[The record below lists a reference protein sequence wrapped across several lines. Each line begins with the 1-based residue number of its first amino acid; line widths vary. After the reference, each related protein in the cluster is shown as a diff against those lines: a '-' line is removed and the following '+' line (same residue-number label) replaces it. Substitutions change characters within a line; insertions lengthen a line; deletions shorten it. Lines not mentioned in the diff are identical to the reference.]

1 MCVWRTVGYAGDT
14 VTLMKPFGKAKSD
27 PSPVDQADTLSAIR
41 DLAER
46 FERIERAIRDL
57 KQNADLVPALVRKM
71 YLADVKL
78 EPPYD
83 LQAERFSFSSQNDED
98 GLVLALMKRIGF
110 TNRRFVEL
118 GCGMNG
124 GNSGFLASELGW
136 HGLMVDA
143 RDDAIRK
150 IVIRFTGHNVTA
162 RHRRLTREDVNEFV
176 SECGFAGEIDLL
188 SIDIDGMDYWVWQ
201 ALTACNPRLVAIEY
215 NWLFGAERAVT
226 VPYNPEFDV
235 DKVSQRSYHG
245 ASLAALVDLGRSK
258 GYRLVATERVNAFF
272 LRHDVAPEIH
282 EIDARQG
289 YRAPINFATARHV
302 FTDLERAGLPLMTVG
317 P

>member
-1 MCVWRTVGYAGDT
+1 MN
-14 VTLMKPFGKAKSD
+14 PFRRKA
-27 PSPVDQADTLSAIR
+27 PSPRVDPQAVTAAAIR
-41 DLAER
+41 DLSER

-57 KQNADLVPALVRKM
+57 KQNVDLVPSLVRKL
-71 YLADVKL
+71 YLTDVTL

-98 GLVLALMKRIGF
+98 GLVLAIFKRIGA

-136 HGLMVDA
+136 QGLMVDG

-150 IVIRFTGHNVTA
+150 IVVRFTGHPVIA
-162 RHRRLTREDVNEFV
+162 KHQRLTREGVNAFIAEQ
-176 SECGFAGEIDLL
+176 GFAGEIDLL
-188 SIDIDGMDYWVWQ
+188 SIDIDGVDYWIWE
-201 ALTACNPRLVAIEY
+201 ALTACNPRLVALEY

-226 VPYNPEFDV
+226 VPYSAEFDV
-235 DKVSQRSYHG
+235 HAIGNRSYHG
-245 ASLAALVDLGRSK
+245 ASLAALVHLGRRK
-258 GYRLVATERVNAFF
+258 GYRLIATERVNAFF
-272 LRHDVAPEIH
+272 LRNDVAPQIQ
-282 EIDARQG
+282 EIDVARG
-289 YRAPINFATARHV
+289 YRAPLNISSARHV
-302 FTDLERAGLPLMTVG
+302 FEKLERAGLPLVTVT

>member
-1 MCVWRTVGYAGDT
+1 
-14 VTLMKPFGKAKSD
+14 MKSFGKPKPDTTPLPSD
-27 PSPVDQADTLSAIR
+27 AMSAIR
-41 DLAER
+41 DLTER
-46 FERIERAIRDL
+46 FERMERTLRDI
-57 KQNADLVPALVRKM
+57 KQNVDLVPALVRKM

-98 GLVLALMKRIGF
+98 GLVLALIKRIGV

-150 IVIRFTGHNVTA
+150 IVIRFTGHDVMA
-162 RHRRLTREDVNEFV
+162 KQRHLTREDVNEFIT
-176 SECGFAGEIDLL
+176 ECGFTGEIDVL
-188 SIDIDGMDYWVWQ
+188 SIDIDGMDYWIWQ

-215 NWLFGAERAVT
+215 NWQFGAERAVT
-226 VPYNPEFDV
+226 VPYTAAFELE
-235 DKVSQRSYHG
+235 KAGQRSYHG
-245 ASLAALVDLGRSK
+245 ASLAALVDLGKCK

-272 LRHDVAPEIH
+272 LRDDVAPEIH

-302 FTDLERAGLPLMTVG
+302 FADLERAGLPLLTVG
-317 P
+317 SAIRH

>member
-1 MCVWRTVGYAGDT
+1 MN
-14 VTLMKPFGKAKSD
+14 PFRRKA
-27 PSPVDQADTLSAIR
+27 PSPRVDPHAATAAAIR
-41 DLAER
+41 DLSER

-57 KQNADLVPALVRKM
+57 KQNVDLVPSVVRKL
-71 YLADVKL
+71 YLTDVTL

-98 GLVLALMKRIGF
+98 GLVLAIFKRIGA

-136 HGLMVDA
+136 QGLMVDG

-150 IVIRFTGHNVTA
+150 IVVRFTGHPVTA
-162 RHRRLTREDVNEFV
+162 RHQRLTREGINAFITEQ
-176 SECGFAGEIDLL
+176 GFAGELDLL
-188 SIDIDGMDYWVWQ
+188 SIDIDGVDYWIWE
-201 ALTACNPRLVAIEY
+201 ALTACNPRLVALEY

-226 VPYNPEFDV
+226 VPYSAEFDV
-235 DKVSQRSYHG
+235 HAIGNRSYHG
-245 ASLAALVDLGRSK
+245 ASLTALVHLGRRK
-258 GYRLVATERVNAFF
+258 GYRLIATERVNAFF
-272 LRHDVAPEIH
+272 LRNDVAPQIQ
-282 EIDARQG
+282 EIDAARG
-289 YRAPINFATARHV
+289 YRAPLNISSARHV
-302 FTDLERAGLPLMTVG
+302 FDKLERAGLPLVTIT

>member
-1 MCVWRTVGYAGDT
+1 
-14 VTLMKPFGKAKSD
+14 MKSFGKGKPGPTPVESD
-27 PSPVDQADTLSAIR
+27 AMSAIR

-46 FERIERAIRDL
+46 FERMERTIRDI
-57 KQNADLVPALVRKM
+57 KQNVDLVPALLRKM

-98 GLVLALMKRIGF
+98 GLVLALIKRIGS

-124 GNSGFLASELGW
+124 GNSGFLASEMGW

-150 IVIRFTGHNVTA
+150 IVIRFTGHDVTA
-162 RHRRLTREDVNEFV
+162 KHRHLTREDVNEFIT
-176 SECGFAGEIDLL
+176 ECGFAGEIDLL
-188 SIDIDGMDYWVWQ
+188 SIDIDGMDYWIWQ

-215 NWLFGAERAVT
+215 NWLFGPERAVT
-226 VPYNPEFDV
+226 VPYDAAFNV
-235 DKVSQRSYHG
+235 DKTGHRAYHG
-245 ASLAALVDLGRSK
+245 ASLAALVDLGRHK

-272 LRHDVAPEIH
+272 LRDDMTPEIR

-289 YRAPINFATARHV
+289 YRAPINFASARHV
-302 FTDLERAGLPLMTVG
+302 FADLDRAGLSLLTVG
-317 P
+317 VP

>member
-1 MCVWRTVGYAGDT
+1 MR
-14 VTLMKPFGKAKSD
+14 PFGKAKRDRSAAQPD
-27 PSPVDQADTLSAIR
+27 ATSAIR
-41 DLAER
+41 DLTER
-46 FERIERAIRDL
+46 FERMERTLRDI
-57 KQNADLVPALVRKM
+57 KQNVDLVPALLRKM

-98 GLVLALMKRIGF
+98 GLVLALVKRIGF

-124 GNSGFLASELGW
+124 GNSGFLASEMGW

-150 IVIRFTGHNVTA
+150 IVIRFTGHDVA
-162 RHRRLTREDVNEFV
+162 AKHRRVTREDVNEFITD
-176 SECGFAGEIDLL
+176 CGFAGEIDLL
-188 SIDIDGMDYWVWQ
+188 SIDIDGMDYWIWQ

-215 NWLFGAERAVT
+215 NWLFGPERAVT
-226 VPYNPEFDV
+226 VPYDSAFDLE
-235 DKVSQRSYHG
+235 KVGVRSYHG
-245 ASLAALVDLGRSK
+245 ASLAALVDLGRCK

-272 LRHDVAPEIH
+272 LRNDVAPEIR
-282 EIDARQG
+282 EIDARLG
-289 YRAPINFATARHV
+289 YRAPVNFANARQV
-302 FTDLERAGLPLMTVG
+302 FTDLERAGLPLVTVG
-317 P
+317 TAVGQ

>member
-1 MCVWRTVGYAGDT
+1 
-14 VTLMKPFGKAKSD
+14 MKSFGKPKPVESD
-27 PSPVDQADTLSAIR
+27 AMSAIR
-41 DLAER
+41 DLTER
-46 FERIERAIRDL
+46 FERMERTIRDI
-57 KQNADLVPALVRKM
+57 KQNVDLVPALLRRM
-71 YLADVKL
+71 YLADVEL

-150 IVIRFTGHNVTA
+150 ISIRFAGHDVTA
-162 RHRRLTREDVNEFV
+162 KHRHLTREDVNEFIT
-176 SECGFAGEIDLL
+176 ECGFAGEIDVL
-188 SIDIDGMDYWVWQ
+188 SIDIDGMDYWIWK
-201 ALTACNPRLVAIEY
+201 ALTACAPRLAVIEY
-215 NWLFGAERAVT
+215 NWLFGPERAVT
-226 VPYNPEFDV
+226 VPYSAAFDL
-235 DKVSQRSYHG
+235 DELGHRAYHG
-245 ASLAALVDLGRSK
+245 ASLAALVDLGRCK

-272 LRHDVAPEIH
+272 LRHDVAPGIR

-289 YRAPINFATARHV
+289 YRAPLNFASARHV
-302 FTDLERAGLPLMTVG
+302 FDDLDRAGLPLQTVG
-317 P
+317 PAIRH

>member
-1 MCVWRTVGYAGDT
+1 
-14 VTLMKPFGKAKSD
+14 MKSFGKPKPDTTPLQSD
-27 PSPVDQADTLSAIR
+27 AMSAIR

-46 FERIERAIRDL
+46 FERLERAIRDI
-57 KQNADLVPALVRKM
+57 KQNVDLVPALVRKM
-71 YLADVKL
+71 YLADMKL

-98 GLVLALMKRIGF
+98 GLVLALIKRIGF

-150 IVIRFTGHNVTA
+150 IVIRFTGHDVMA
-162 RHRRLTREDVNEFV
+162 KQRHITREDVNEFIT
-176 SECGFAGEIDLL
+176 ECGFTGEIDVL
-188 SIDIDGMDYWVWQ
+188 SIDIDGMDYWIWQ

-215 NWLFGAERAVT
+215 NWQFGAERAVT
-226 VPYNPEFDV
+226 VPYSAAFGV
-235 DKVSQRSYHG
+235 DQVGHRAYHG

-272 LRHDVAPEIH
+272 LRHDVAPEIR

-302 FTDLERAGLPLMTVG
+302 FADLDRAGLPLMTVG
-317 P
+317 PAVRE

>member
-1 MCVWRTVGYAGDT
+1 
-14 VTLMKPFGKAKSD
+14 MKSFGKPKPDTTPLPQSD
-27 PSPVDQADTLSAIR
+27 VLSAIR
-41 DLAER
+41 DLTER
-46 FERIERAIRDL
+46 FERLERAVRDI
-57 KQNADLVPALVRKM
+57 KQNVDLVPALVRKM
-71 YLADVKL
+71 YLADMKL

-98 GLVLALMKRIGF
+98 GLVLALIKRIGF
-110 TNRRFVEL
+110 TSRRFVEL

-150 IVIRFTGHNVTA
+150 IVIRFTGHDVTA
-162 RHRRLTREDVNEFV
+162 RQRHLTRENVNEFIT
-176 SECGFAGEIDLL
+176 ECGFNGEIDVL
-188 SIDIDGMDYWVWQ
+188 SIDIDGMDYWIWQ
-201 ALTACNPRLVAIEY
+201 SLTACHPRLVVIEY
-215 NWLFGAERAVT
+215 NWQFGAERAVT
-226 VPYNPEFDV
+226 IPYSAAFDV
-235 DKVSQRSYHG
+235 DHVGHRAYHG

-272 LRHDVAPEIH
+272 LRHDVAPEIR

-302 FTDLERAGLPLMTVG
+302 FADLDRAGLPLLPVG
-317 P
+317 PESRD